1 MTDETI
7 TSAIAEKRDP
17 AKMSKAELVD
27 AFLEAETAIADMSAD
42 YEALREGITA
52 RDEKI
57 EAQEAVIEGLRSRL
71 VDAETAHK
79 LTTEMDVGAL
89 RQEIE
94 LLTAQRDGLA
104 AKVAEM
110 QPKAPGDM
118 TGPEVLRVC
127 DNVVNIVQSGP
138 FKAVNVLMQWCKL
151 WAANRHEAA
160 NHIARIDARRT
171 GGK

>member
-27 AFLEAETAIADMSAD
+27 AVLEAETAIADMSAD
-42 YEALREGITA
+42 YEAA
-52 RDEKI
+52 REKI
-57 EAQEAVIEGLRSRL
+57 EAQREELEGLRSRL

-79 LTTEMDVGAL
+79 LATEMDVGSL
-89 RQEIE
+89 RQEVEI
-94 LLTAQRDGLA
+94 LTAQRDGLA
-104 AKVAEM
+104 AKLAEM

-118 TGPEVLRVC
+118 TGPEVLRLC
-127 DNVVNIVQSGP
+127 ENVVNVVQSGP
-138 FKAVNVLMQWCKL
+138 FKAVNVLKQWAAL
-151 WAANRHEAA
+151 WSANRHEAA